1 MTHSPVLLARPPESK
16 PTTRAGRPLS
26 EKVASTICFS
36 EGMEFNGRSVDP
48 AGHPAGRTDFLGIVT
63 AQLEDSLL
71 YCEERMIAYTDRI
84 VPLAK
89 LGALSK
95 SNPAD
100 TGKGRCPARRWQ
112 RCR

>member
-1 MTHSPVLLARPPESK
+1 MTQQSSPGGQAPESK

-100 TGKGRCPARRWQ
+100 SD
-112 RCR
+112 